1 MSLKKILPFL
11 AISLLSAAA
20 VFGVVTYQK
29 VSAQAPEPTPTAPAT
44 PAKPQWSEKGPGFM
58 GGKVGEATDQYLAD
72 ALNITTDQL
81 STAYQSATS
90 EALKQAVADGKL
102 TQEQADQLAAHANGR
117 IDGRWLNDANIDFN
131 ALLAKALNISTDQ
144 LTAAQQ
150 KAFDARIDAA
160 VTAGNLTQEQADLMK
175 GRRALG
181 NSAQFQS
188 SMQSAFEAAVNQ
200 AVQSGVITQAQ
211 ADQILKNAANM
222 GQRGFGGFGKFGGFG
237 RFGDFG
243 GFHGRGGHGRGFGP
257 ANPGTTTPPTGPT
270 F

>member
-1 MSLKKILPFL
+1 MGLKKILPFL
-11 AISLLSAAA
+11 AISVLSVAA

-29 VSAQAPEPTPTAPAT
+29 VSAQAPEPTPTATTT
-44 PAKPQWSEKGPGFM
+44 PTQPQQSQKGPGFM

-72 ALNITTDQL
+72 ALGITTDQL
-81 STAYQSATS
+81 STAYQTATT

-102 TQEQADQLAAHANGR
+102 TQAQADQLAARANGH

-131 ALLAKALNISTDQ
+131 ALLAKALNISVDQ
-144 LTAAQQ
+144 LNSAQQ

-160 VTAGNLTQEQADLMK
+160 VTAGNMTQAQADLMK
-175 GRRALG
+175 GRYALG
-181 NSAQFQS
+181 NSTQFQS

-211 ADQILKNAANM
+211 EDQILQNAADM
-222 GQRGFGGFGKFGGFG
+222 GSRGLDGFGGGFGGFGGP
-237 RFGDFG
+237 R
-243 GFHGRGGHGRGFGP
+243 GRGGHGGWFGP
-257 ANPGTTTPPTGPT
+257 ANPGTTTAPTGPS